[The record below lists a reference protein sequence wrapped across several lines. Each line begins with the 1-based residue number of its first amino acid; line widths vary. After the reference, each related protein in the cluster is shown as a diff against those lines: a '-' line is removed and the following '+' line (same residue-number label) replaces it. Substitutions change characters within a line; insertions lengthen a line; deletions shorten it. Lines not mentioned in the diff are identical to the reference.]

1 MPMPFL
7 RAANSRN
14 NKPLPDPWPA
24 LANSRFEVQFLP
36 AQFYMI
42 AGPSGAGKSFMALDA
57 AIKMNIPTLY
67 LSCDS
72 DEMTV
77 VVRAAAAVT
86 KHSQR
91 DVRETYKRGLFKEV
105 YGDAL
110 RDSVIRLSFDPSNP
124 TMQDIA
130 HILEAEYEINGEYPR
145 LIILDNVMNLEGDSG
160 GNEWGFLRK
169 ATKDLHWIARKT
181 KACLVGLHHTSE
193 PDPRWT
199 KETPKAP
206 PKSSIKGNITEMA
219 PVILTVSHDAGE
231 MWVAVVKNRFG
242 QSDPL
247 AKDPLRFIADLS
259 RAQIWD
265 EPEMV
270 GQTRENAWLA
280 SGKPHIPREGW

>member
-1 MPMPFL
+1 MAMPFL
-7 RAANSRN
+7 RAANVKNSL
-14 NKPLPDPWPA
+14 PLPDPWPA

-36 AQFYMI
+36 AQFMMI

-57 AIKMNIPTLY
+57 ALKMNVPTLY

-110 RDSVIRLSFDPSNP
+110 RNSVIRLSFDPSNP
-124 TMQDIA
+124 TLQDIA

-145 LIILDNVMNLEGDSG
+145 LIILDNVMNLEGDG
-160 GNEWGFLRK
+160 GNAGNEWAFLRK

-193 PDPRWT
+193 PDPKWS
-199 KETPKAP
+199 KDIPLAP
-206 PKSSIKGNITEMA
+206 SKSSIKGNITEMA
-219 PVILTVSHDAGE
+219 PVILTVAHDAGE

-242 QSDPL
+242 QQDPN
-247 AKDPLRFIADLS
+247 AKDPIRFIADLS

-265 EPEMV
+265 EPYMV
-270 GQTRENAWLA
+270 RMAREQ
-280 SGKPHIPREGW
+280 RESVHA